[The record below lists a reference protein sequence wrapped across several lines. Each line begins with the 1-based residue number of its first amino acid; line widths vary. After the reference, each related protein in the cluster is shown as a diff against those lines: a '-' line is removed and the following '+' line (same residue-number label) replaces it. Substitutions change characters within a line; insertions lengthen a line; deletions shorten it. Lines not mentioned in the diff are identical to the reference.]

1 MIVIQPV
8 IAGLI
13 LCLAVADISA
23 AAELYGGGREDT
35 AITIA
40 DRCDDPAILKR
51 IESRFDWAEQRT
63 WHRGFE
69 IDEIVAPRLRYQ
81 VLNGPSIILHDHC
94 IGDAVMTDGSVRT
107 LVYTVSRGM
116 GIASIGDGVRYCV
129 QGLDPWRVFGTSC
142 STVK

>member
-1 MIVIQPV
+1 MIIIKAI
-8 IAGLI
+8 IAGLT
-13 LCLAVADISA
+13 LCFAFAGISGAADV
-23 AAELYGGGREDT
+23 YGDGTGDA

-107 LVYTVSRGM
+107 LVYAVSRGM
-116 GIASIGDGVRYCV
+116 GFASMGDGVSFCV
-129 QGLDPWRVFGTSC
+129 QGLDPWRVFGAGC

>member
-1 MIVIQPV
+1 MIIIKAI
-8 IAGLI
+8 IAGLT
-13 LCLAVADISA
+13 LCFAFSGISA
-23 AAELYGGGREDT
+23 AADVYGDGTEDT

-107 LVYTVSRGM
+107 LVYAVSRGM
-116 GIASIGDGVRYCV
+116 GFASMGDGVSFCV
-129 QGLDPWRVFGTSC
+129 QGLDPWRVFGADC

>member
-23 AAELYGGGREDT
+23 AAELNGRGTEDT

-40 DRCDDPAILKR
+40 DRCDDPAILER
-51 IESRFDWAEQRT
+51 IENRFDSAEQRT

-107 LVYTVSRGM
+107 LVYTVSRDM
-116 GIASIGDGVRYCV
+116 GLASIGDGVSYCV
-129 QGLDPWRVFGTSC
+129 QGLDPWRVFGAGC